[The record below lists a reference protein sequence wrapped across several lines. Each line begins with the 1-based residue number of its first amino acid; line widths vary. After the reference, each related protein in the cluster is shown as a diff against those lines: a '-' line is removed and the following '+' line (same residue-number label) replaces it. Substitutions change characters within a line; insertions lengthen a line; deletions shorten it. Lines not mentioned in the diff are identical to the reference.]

1 MGKVIFNADDFGYS
15 RGINYGIVDAH
26 SKGILTS
33 TTLMTNMPGFNHA
46 IELSKQYPDLGIGIH
61 LTLTCG
67 KPVLDGHKTIVDDTG
82 KFKSLDFFEG
92 DNEYDLNE
100 VEKEWEAQIKKAIDA
115 NLDISH
121 LDSHHHVHN
130 FEKHKELAYKLAR
143 KYNLP
148 LRANE
153 KLPDDIVQVNRFEPN
168 FDQVG
173 AESEFRMRM
182 YLANLLDDIHAYDIV
197 EVMCHPGYL
206 DTEVLKGS
214 SLLENRAYV
223 TKFMIESKFSKQI
236 QTMDSIELVNYH
248 QINYKK

>member
-26 SKGILTS
+26 AKGILTS
-33 TTLMTNMPGFNHA
+33 TTLMTNMPGFDHA
-46 IELSKQYPDLGIGIH
+46 MELSKQYPDLGIGIH

-67 KPVLDGHKTIVDDTG
+67 KPVLLTHQTIVDEHG
-82 KFKSLDFFEG
+82 NFKSLDFFEG
-92 DNEYDLNE
+92 NNDYDLFE
-100 VEKEWEAQIKKAIDA
+100 VEQEWEAQIQKALDA

-143 KYNLP
+143 KYKLP

-153 KLPDDIVQVNRFEPN
+153 TLPDDIVQVNRFEPN
-168 FDQVG
+168 FDHVG

-182 YLANLLDDIHAYDIV
+182 YLENLLEDINTYDIV

-206 DTEVLKGS
+206 DECVIEGS
-214 SLLENRAYV
+214 SLLENRAFV
-223 TKFMIESKFSKQI
+223 AQFMMHSKFSKAI
-236 QTMDSIELVNYH
+236 KEMDSIQLVNYH
-248 QINYKK
+248 HLKNKK